1 MDAIL
6 LVDWHLVLL
15 EVEVGDA
22 LLEDTHQEV
31 AGELVPAG
39 EARMRDGFKS
49 AKEGLVG
56 TVALTDGCE

>member
-22 LLEDTHQEV
+22 LLKNTHQEV
-31 AGELVPAG
+31 AGELVLAG

-49 AKEGLVG
+49 AEEGLVG
-56 TVALTDGCE
+56 TVTLNDGCE